1 MAEYDGVYV
10 FRPADGEGVPCHF
23 DDGDGKMYQNAYCQ
37 QDFDAQHDAEGAV
50 EWVVQYRQVA
60 VVHHHDAADEQGNDD
75 RRHYADGT
83 IGHGT
88 FDFAARFAR
97 NSAGVQNGE
106 NQHFEKYAADKGN
119 RAINVDDV
127 CQCVGTHDGC
137 FR

>member
-10 FRPADGEGVPCHF
+10 FRPADGEGMPCHF

-75 RRHYADGT
+75 RRHYTDGT

-88 FDFAARFAR
+88 FRLRGAIRAKRGRCVKRRGPAFRKIRRRQRQSR
-97 NSAGVQNGE
+97 NKRG
-106 NQHFEKYAADKGN
+106 
-119 RAINVDDV
+119 
-127 CQCVGTHDGC
+127 
-137 FR
+137 

>member
-10 FRPADGEGVPCHF
+10 FRPADGEGMPCHF

-75 RRHYADGT
+75 RRHYTDGT

-88 FDFAARFAR
+88 FDFAARSR
-97 NSAGVQNGE
+97 ETRPVCKTERTSISKNTPPT
-106 NQHFEKYAADKGN
+106 K
-119 RAINVDDV
+119 AIA
-127 CQCVGTHDGC
+127 Q
-137 FR
+137 

>member
-75 RRHYADGT
+75 RRHYTDGT

-97 NSAGVQNGE
+97 NAAGVQNGE

-127 CQCVGTHDGC
+127 CQCVDTHDGC